1 MFAERPELFAEV
13 NGQRHLWQICATHPD
28 LPAPYAPLL
37 RRQQERYHPTRI
49 GLTQMDGS
57 GACQCDRC
65 IAANERAGGAKRYAG
80 SWLPL
85 VNRTAELL
93 PDLHLWTFAYA
104 WTRKPPVGIRPRDNV
119 YIWYC
124 HSGMDHKLDTD
135 LDADYADLA
144 SWGKLA
150 PGRVFV
156 WTYDFINNQ
165 VEFGYKPSLFVAG
178 QRLRRFHRMGVGG
191 VYIQAGES
199 WSTAASFAEL
209 QYFVLAHL
217 LWDPYVDEDQL
228 IEEFLGAYYGAA
240 APWVQA
246 YRELNH
252 ALFLTHDPENNMD
265 LVAGQSGTYV
275 VIGDENVADLE
286 ELLIRAEEATEDEVV
301 RMRVKMLRLPIWH
314 YRLMKAGRPDWMALS
329 YGEKNSTRRWYTNA
343 DEIRKTIAKLMATDE
358 YVQTIRDY
366 VEVLDWG
373 DVRGF
378 RESPIQQW
386 RDALH
391 MAVRQ

>member
-1 MFAERPELFAEV
+1 M
-13 NGQRHLWQICATHPD
+13 
-28 LPAPYAPLL
+28 
-37 RRQQERYHPTRI
+37 
-49 GLTQMDGS
+49 
-57 GACQCDRC
+57 
-65 IAANERAGGAKRYAG
+65 
-80 SWLPL
+80 
-85 VNRTAELL
+85 
-93 PDLHLWTFAYA
+93 
-104 WTRKPPVGIRPRDNV
+104 
-119 YIWYC
+119 
-124 HSGMDHKLDTD
+124 
-135 LDADYADLA
+135 
-144 SWGKLA
+144 
-150 PGRVFV
+150 
-156 WTYDFINNQ
+156 
-165 VEFGYKPSLFVAG
+165 
-178 QRLRRFHRMGVGG
+178 
-191 VYIQAGES
+191 YIQAGES

-228 IEEFLGAYYGAA
+228 IEEFLDAYYGAA

-252 ALFLTHDPENNMD
+252 ALFLTHDPENNTD

-275 VIGDENVADLE
+275 AIGDENVADLE
-286 ELLIRAEEATEDEVV
+286 ELLIRAEEAAEDEVV

-329 YGEKNSTRRWYTNA
+329 FREKNSTRRWYTNA